1 MVKSSM
7 NSLYLGKII
16 NYMRNNILFTSLL
29 LFGIFVSF
37 LSCGESGK
45 KDNNDATAALFKQN
59 CAVCHGNDGR
69 LGVNG
74 AKDLRLS
81 ELSLAPR
88 IELIKKG
95 KGKMIGF
102 ENTLNEEQ
110 IKALAKYTF
119 TFK

>member
-1 MVKSSM
+1 
-7 NSLYLGKII
+7 
-16 NYMRNNILFTSLL
+16 MRNNILFTSLL
-29 LFGIFVSF
+29 LIGIFVSF
-37 LSCGESGK
+37 WSCGDSGK
-45 KDNNDATAALFKQN
+45 KDVNVETAALFKQN
-59 CAVCHGNDGR
+59 CAICHGKDGK

-81 ELSLAPR
+81 ELPLAPR

-102 ENTLNEEQ
+102 ENTLSAKQ
-110 IKALAKYTF
+110 IEALAKYTF